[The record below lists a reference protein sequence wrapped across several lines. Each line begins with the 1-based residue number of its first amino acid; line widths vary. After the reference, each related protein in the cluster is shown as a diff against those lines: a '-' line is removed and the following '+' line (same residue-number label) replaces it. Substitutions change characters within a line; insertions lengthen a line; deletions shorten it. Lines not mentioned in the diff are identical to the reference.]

1 MPSGKLRET
10 EQEPNN
16 QVPARRV
23 KYDHFMGFFINI
35 PVCKLQNYEKVLNF
49 ASELTTFIK
58 MISKNLQKYIRQLE
72 QKKYRK
78 REGLFV
84 AEGTKNVGD
93 LLKRYTPKT
102 VFATEQWLAPEGIV
116 PQIVS
121 EEELQRISF
130 QQHPQQ
136 VLALFP
142 IPQQD
147 NVDPISLIKDQT
159 LVIALDG
166 VQDPGNLGTIIRIA
180 DWFGINTLICSNDTA
195 DAWNPK
201 VVQAT
206 MGSLARVNIIYT
218 SIPSLLDRLPD
229 TYPVYGTFLDGKDIY
244 AEQLTSGGLIIMG
257 NEGNGISEEVR
268 QRINRKLFI
277 PNFHQGE
284 TADSL
289 NVAIATAI
297 TCSEFRRRIARG

>member
-1 MPSGKLRET
+1 
-10 EQEPNN
+10 
-16 QVPARRV
+16 
-23 KYDHFMGFFINI
+23 
-35 PVCKLQNYEKVLNF
+35 
-49 ASELTTFIK
+49 
-58 MISKNLQKYIRQLE
+58 MISKNQQKYIRQLE

-84 AEGTKNVGD
+84 AEGTKVVGD
-93 LLKRYTPKT
+93 LLKRYEPEA
-102 VFATEQWLAPEGIV
+102 VFATMQWQSPESIT
-116 PQIVS
+116 PQIVTDD
-121 EEELQRISF
+121 ELQRISF

-142 IPQQD
+142 IPSQD
-147 NVDPISLIKDQT
+147 TSDPLTLLDNQT
-159 LVIALDG
+159 LALALDG

-180 DWFGINTLICSNDTA
+180 DWFGISTLICSEDTA

-218 SIPSLLDRLPD
+218 SLTDLLDRLPD

-244 AEQLTSGGLIIMG
+244 AEELTTGGLIVMG
-257 NEGNGISEEVR
+257 NEGNGISDEVR
-268 QRINRKLFI
+268 QRINHRLLI
-277 PNFHQGE
+277 PDFHQGE

-297 TCSEFRRRIARG
+297 TCSEFRRRAVRG